1 MLMKIYRIKDYYD
14 KNVSDIKAKRYR
26 NGRKIHERKT
36 NQELQKNEEC
46 PYEGCGKSYACEGS
60 LNLHIKTKHNGGNK
74 TDRER
79 LAKALVIRK
88 TKGYII
94 PEKLDVNLPPGI
106 VKRVAEQ
113 MHQMSNIEIDP
124 NDLKFLEKKLQE

>member
-1 MLMKIYRIKDYYD
+1 M
-14 KNVSDIKAKRYR
+14 
-26 NGRKIHERKT
+26 
-36 NQELQKNEEC
+36 
-46 PYEGCGKSYACEGS
+46 
-60 LNLHIKTKHNGGNK
+60 NLHIKTKHNGGNK

-106 VKRVAEQ
+106 VKKAAE
-113 MHQMSNIEIDP
+113 
-124 NDLKFLEKKLQE
+124 